1 MDAAGH
7 CGMTPVMTSL
17 SPRIAGLHRYP
28 VKSLRGHSLDRA
40 AVELRGFA
48 GDRRWMVIDDHGRF
62 QTRRELPHMA
72 LFDVAFDG
80 DALILTH
87 PELGTHRVDRPGDD
101 AAVVEAKIWRD
112 ATSTRLAPPATTA
125 FLSQALG
132 KPVRLVHQPDTVRRP
147 VDPRYAAED
156 DQVSLADGFPFLI
169 TTEASLEA
177 LNARLAVPVGMDRF
191 RPNIVI
197 AGADAWAEDRWRRI
211 RIGTVTLRIVKPCAR
226 CIITTQHPLTGAQE
240 QGNDPL
246 TTLRA
251 MGRMAKNGI
260 IFGQNAIADGPGEIA
275 VGDAVEILEAGE
287 SNLR

>member
-1 MDAAGH
+1 
-7 CGMTPVMTSL
+7 MTSP

-28 VKSLRGHSLDRA
+28 VKSLRGHPLEHA
-40 AVELRGFA
+40 PVGPRGFT
-48 GDRRWMVIDDHGRF
+48 GDRRWMLIDDKDRF

-87 PELGTHRVDRPGDD
+87 PDLGTHRVDRPGED
-101 AAVVEAKIWRD
+101 AATVEAKIWRD
-112 ATSTRLAPPATTA
+112 TVSTHLAPAATAA
-125 FLSQALG
+125 FLSEALG

-169 TTEASLEA
+169 TTEASLQA
-177 LNARLAVPVGMDRF
+177 LNTQLAVPVGMDRF
-191 RPNIVI
+191 RPNIVVT
-197 AGADAWAEDRWRRI
+197 GAEAWAEDRWRRI

-226 CIITTQHPLTGAQE
+226 CVITTQHPLTGAQE

-251 MGRMAKNGI
+251 MGRMAKGGI

-275 VGDAVEILEAGE
+275 LGDAVEILEEGE
-287 SNLR
+287 SNLRQ